1 MTDDK
6 ATFSHSKLQSP
17 ASGRQQGL
25 LIVGHGTR
33 DPDGRAEFLAAAQAI
48 AARSPDVIVEPCFLE
63 LAEPTISAAVER
75 LVERGANENLTVV
88 PLLLF
93 AAGHAKIDLPA
104 AAAEAA
110 AMHPKL
116 QVRQAAP
123 LGCHPALVELSKRR
137 YLEAVKN
144 LPAAPANETLLL
156 VVGRGSR
163 DASANAELARFARL
177 RFEACPVGWLETCFA
192 AMAEPSLERALPLV
206 ARLPFGRVAVQPHL
220 LFRGELLSRIRRTV
234 ESFAAEQRQIEWL
247 IAPHLGPDELVA
259 DAALTAIQA
268 VNAA

>member
-1 MTDDK
+1 MKDEK
-6 ATFSHSKLQSP
+6 APVPRSERRSP
-17 ASGRQQGL
+17 ASGSRQGL

-33 DPDGRAEFLAAAQAI
+33 DPEGRAEFLATARAI
-48 AARSPDVIVEPCFLE
+48 AAQSPGAIVEPCFLE
-63 LAEPTISAAVER
+63 LAEPTIASAVGR
-75 LVERGANENLTVV
+75 LVERGADENLTVV

-110 AMHPKL
+110 AKYPKL

-144 LPAAPANETLLL
+144 LPGAADNETLLL

-177 RFEACPVGWLETCFA
+177 RFEACAAGWLETCFA

-220 LFRGELLSRIRRTV
+220 LFRGELLSRIRQTV
-234 ESFAAEQRQIEWL
+234 EGFAAEQRHMEWL
-247 IAPHLGPDELVA
+247 IAPHLGPDRLVA
-259 DAALTAIQA
+259 EAALAAIQA
-268 VNAA
+268 ANAG